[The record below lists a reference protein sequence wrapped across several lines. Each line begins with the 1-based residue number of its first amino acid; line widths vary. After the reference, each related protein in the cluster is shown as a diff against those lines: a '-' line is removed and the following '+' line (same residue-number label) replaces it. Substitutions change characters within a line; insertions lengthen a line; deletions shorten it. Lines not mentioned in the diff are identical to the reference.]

1 MANSPVRVGFIG
13 LGTMGR
19 PMARNLLQAGFP
31 LTFYARRPEVAAE
44 FESLGALHAETPQAA
59 AEQSDVL
66 LSIVT
71 ADPQVRDIY
80 LGPHGVC
87 AGLRE
92 DSLAI
97 DLSTIAPATAR
108 ELAMAVSKQGAE
120 FLDAPVSGGP
130 NGAATASL
138 AIMVGGSTAAYERGL
153 PVLRAL
159 GKHLFHV
166 GPSGAGQVVKLVN
179 QLIGGALMTLIGE
192 GLAIGR
198 AAGVDLGQMAD
209 VVAVSSGASALFQ
222 ARVKPF
228 LLADSFPPLFTTA
241 LMRKDLQLALDLAQA
256 VGVNTPVAGAAQQ
269 IYDAALAEGLGAA
282 DFSSV
287 AKICAG
293 AAGLSLAQPK

>member
-1 MANSPVRVGFIG
+1 MSDSPLRVGFIG

-31 LTFYARRPEVAAE
+31 LTIYARRPEVAAE
-44 FESLGALHAETPQAA
+44 FESLGAQRAESPRAVA
-59 AEQSDVL
+59 GQSDVV

-71 ADPQVRDIY
+71 ADPQVKEVY
-80 LGPHGVC
+80 LGLHGVC
-87 AGLRE
+87 AGMR
-92 DSLAI
+92 DGCLAI

-108 ELAMAVSKQGAE
+108 ELAAAVSQRGAE

-130 NGAATASL
+130 NGAAAASL
-138 AIMVGGSTAAYERGL
+138 AIMVGGSAAAYERCL

-192 GLAIGR
+192 GLAIAR
-198 AAGVDLGQMAD
+198 AAEVDLQQLAD

-228 LLADSFPPLFTTA
+228 LLADSFPPLFTTE
-241 LMRKDLQLALDLAQA
+241 LMRKDLQLALELART
-256 VGVNTPVAGAAQQ
+256 VGVATPVAAAAQEV
-269 IYDAALAEGLGAA
+269 YDAALAEGLAAA

-287 AKICAG
+287 AKVCAR
-293 AAGLSLAQPK
+293 AAGLSLALPK